1 MHAGRLADDADEP
14 TTIAALGH
22 DIGHMGV
29 QNGFLINSN
38 DPLALQYN
46 DKSVLEQMHCSRL
59 FSVLRQARLV
69 DDAIFARTPRLG
81 LWYERVRASEPTQ
94 RVLRG
99 ESPMGVL
106 KQYYLPLGSAEI
118 CSLGD
123 ERGRWG

>member
-1 MHAGRLADDADEP
+1 MVFVYIATNLDAQ
-14 TTIAALGH
+14 H
-22 DIGHMGV
+22 K
-29 QNGFLINSN
+29 N
-38 DPLALQYN
+38 Y
-46 DKSVLEQMHCSRL
+46 KLEL
-59 FSVLRQARLV
+59 VGQARLV